1 MKGTVKNF
9 ISAIA
14 LGAMCIMAACSS
26 EEFDMTVVEEMDGG
40 SHWQR
45 ADINLHVNRIN
56 FDAHEEVTRSVDE
69 GWKDGDR
76 IYLILKDK
84 DGNNVQ
90 AYVEYDATA
99 ASWGQVEYDGY
110 KSYLTCTTPRT
121 VEAYYFDGTVDVTT
135 SDITFDIT
143 TGVYV
148 CMEGTYTYPVN
159 GDLDVNISLTPLT
172 SRIRFTGKSGEDLTI
187 STGMKTYKAFSRT
200 TGKLTETK
208 ESNVVSVDATGTTP
222 YIYGIFADSEKP
234 SLIVEN
240 NGNIFK
246 TVFDPSTNVL
256 QVGHSGYMTMPTVD
270 SHRGWKQIILA
281 THVTLDR
288 NSLIV
293 PVGETATLNAFQTP
307 VNANSD
313 IIWSTSDTSIVKVS
327 NAGVVTAIAAG
338 NAEITAIIEG
348 DTNVKAICSVTVV
361 DANGHAYVDLGLPS
375 GTLWATM
382 DVGASSPSSGSE
394 SFAWGDVTGYYNYN
408 RSHSETMSWSDYF
421 SWSNYKYCS
430 GSSTTLTKYCSSSIF
445 GSGDYKT
452 ILELSD
458 DAAHEYWG
466 GTWRMPSEEQ
476 LRELVNG
483 CNYTWTTLD
492 GESGYLFT
500 SKTNSA
506 TLFIV
511 ATNMVY
517 TDSREVLGVLWARN
531 QYYDESSA
539 YCLFYDS
546 KQLKITYRNRCY
558 AGSVRPVLGSE

>member
-1 MKGTVKNF
+1 MKRNVVNFVSTIVFGT
-9 ISAIA
+9 IC
-14 LGAMCIMAACSS
+14 MMTACSS
-26 EEFDMTVVEEMDGG
+26 EELNDIVEEEFVEGI
-40 SHWQR
+40 HWQR
-45 ADINLHVNRIN
+45 ADINLHVNRVN
-56 FDAHEEVTRSVDE
+56 FDAQAGVTRSVDE

-121 VEAYYFDGTVDVTT
+121 VEAYYFDGTVDVTA
-135 SDITFDIT
+135 SDITFDAT
-143 TGVYV
+143 TGLYV
-148 CMEGTYTYPVN
+148 CMKGTYTYPAD
-159 GDLDVNISLTPLT
+159 GDLDVNISLAPLT
-172 SRIRFTGKSGEDLTI
+172 SRIRFTGESGEDLTI
-187 STGMKTYKAFSRT
+187 SSGVKTYTAFSRA
-200 TGKLTETK
+200 TGKLNETE
-208 ESNVVSVDATGTTP
+208 ESNVVSVDATGSTP

-234 SLIVEN
+234 SLIVKN
-240 NGNIFK
+240 NGDIFK
-246 TVFDPSTNVL
+246 TVFDSSTDVL
-256 QVGHSGYMTMPTVD
+256 QVGHSGYMTLPTVD
-270 SHRGWKQIILA
+270 SHRGWKLIIPA
-281 THVTLDR
+281 TRVTLDR
-288 NSLIV
+288 NSLVV
-293 PVGETATLNAFQTP
+293 PIGETTTLNAFPTP
-307 VNANSD
+307 TNANSD

-338 NAEITAIIEG
+338 NAEIAAIIEG

-394 SFAWGDVTGYYNYN
+394 SFAWGDVTGYDNYN

-421 SWSNYKYCS
+421 SWSNYKYCNGTYDS
-430 GSSTTLTKYCSSSIF
+430 MTKYCSSSSY
-445 GSGDYKT
+445 GSVDYKT

-531 QYYDESSA
+531 RYDSTWA
-539 YCLFYDS
+539 YCLLYDS
-546 KQLKITYRNRCY
+546 KQLKITSRNRCY